1 MAITKTDFINY
12 TRCPRY
18 ASLEEVRKEKLD
30 ADISYEEYK
39 NKEEKDLLKELLSE
53 MFQDDTYEVDTTIK
67 VNKQLEAMMPYYKM
81 VEMEAGRLTNKYF
94 KGKSIYA
101 AKTSNQES
109 FEFNKN
115 GIRYLCYVDI
125 YNEVEEKIN
134 IIEVKATTSSK
145 YLGLESGHKKGDK
158 YSIFHFD
165 QEKNCYYLKD
175 EIPDYNIE
183 AEMPLE
189 NYVKQK
195 GKLFDRWSNVG
206 GYVFDLAVQRYFL
219 EGEYKASGNEKNLE
233 NVHYYLAVL
242 NHNYIFD
249 GTYVDGKPVYE
260 MDEAGNEIVVFID
273 LTEVT
278 KAYMKAI
285 DDLEKILENY
295 IFTLDATS
303 VPMGKWCERKSSKE
317 CPYLSAVC
325 GKNIP
330 IKNSSLNY
338 LNNGAGFKTLD
349 GERIKG
355 LDLIN
360 HGYLN
365 MLDIPEKWITSKK
378 HHIQRDALRFNK
390 VYVDTE
396 KIAAGLKCLEY
407 PIYHL
412 DFETMPCPMPRFRGE
427 KPYIQS
433 PFEFSLHI
441 ERAPGVCDKEK
452 DNYIF
457 LAKTFD
463 NDEREELVKALV
475 KYIDPSKGTLF
486 AQNVAFEKGRIK
498 ELAAIFPEYRKELL
512 AMYDRGFDL
521 MWLVN
526 TKADLYEELGFDKE
540 RSALPNYYSKDL
552 SGSYS
557 IKKTLPV
564 FSDLSYKDLTVKN
577 GTEAIVAYATYNSMT
592 KEEFNLYYEALRIY
606 CQQDTWAMVVI
617 LDALR
622 NLCKENVK
630 NEQLTCIKA

>member
-12 TRCPRY
+12 TRCSRY

-39 NKEEKDLLKELLSE
+39 NQDEKEILKELLHGMYE
-53 MFQDDTYEVDTTIK
+53 DDSYEVDTTIK
-67 VNKQLEAMMPYYKM
+67 INKQLQAMMPYYKA
-81 VEMEAGRLTNKYF
+81 VEMEAGRITNKYF

-101 AKTSNQES
+101 GSTSNQES

-125 YNEVEEKIN
+125 YNEVNEDIN
-134 IIEVKATTSSK
+134 IIEVKATTSNK
-145 YLGLESGHKKGDK
+145 YVGLESNHKNGDK

-165 QEKNCYYLKD
+165 KETNCYYLKD
-175 EIPDYNIE
+175 EIQDYNLE
-183 AEMPLE
+183 VEMPLE
-189 NYVKQK
+189 NYEKQRA
-195 GKLFDRWSNVG
+195 KLFDRWSDVG
-206 GYVFDLAVQRYFL
+206 GYVFDLAIQRYFL
-219 EGEYKASGNEKNLE
+219 EGEYKESHNEEKLKD
-233 NVHYYLAVL
+233 VHYYLAVL
-242 NHNYIFD
+242 NHNYVFD
-249 GTYVDGKPVYE
+249 GTYKDKKPVYE
-260 MDEAGNEIVVFID
+260 TDSNGNEIVVFID
-273 LTEVT
+273 LTKVT
-278 KAYMKAI
+278 EEYMPII
-285 DDLEKILENY
+285 DSLEKLLESYVFDLNPKKC
-295 IFTLDATS
+295 
-303 VPMGKWCERKSSKE
+303 PMGKHCERKKAKE

-325 GKNIP
+325 GKDIP
-330 IKNSSLNY
+330 PKNSSLNY
-338 LNNGAGFKTLD
+338 LNNGFGFKTLE
-349 GERIKG
+349 GVRLKG
-355 LDLIN
+355 LELIN
-360 HGYLN
+360 EGYLN
-365 MLDIPEKWITSKK
+365 MLDIPEEWITSKK
-378 HHIQRDALRFNK
+378 HHIQRDALRFGK
-390 VYVDTE
+390 EYIDVE
-396 KIAAGLKCLEY
+396 KIRAGLKCLEY

-412 DFETMPCPMPRFRGE
+412 DFETMPCPMPRFKGE
-427 KPYIQS
+427 KPYVQS

-441 ERAPGVCDKEK
+441 EREPGVCDKEK

-475 KYIDPSKGTLF
+475 KYIEPSKGTLF

-498 ELAAIFPEYRKELL
+498 ELAAIFPEYQKPLMD
-512 AMYDRGFDL
+512 MYKRGFDL

-540 RSALPNYYSKDL
+540 RSSLPNYYNKDL

-577 GTEAIVAYATYNSMT
+577 GTEAIVAYASYNSMT
-592 KEEFNLYYEALRIY
+592 KEEFDLYYEALRIY

-622 NLCKENVK
+622 NICKEHVK
-630 NEQLTCIKA
+630 N